1 MKSKKSE
8 TLAFGSSLL
17 FAALT
22 GVTAQAAGNV
32 KAGYEKAQMC
42 EACHGLDGRS
52 TMPEAPNL
60 AGQVDDYLV
69 TQLKAFKSGARK
81 NEQMAV
87 IAQMLSPQE
96 IEDLAA
102 YYSAIEIT
110 IGKLP
115 HGNPASGN

>member
-1 MKSKKSE
+1 MKSKKSG
-8 TLAFGSSLL
+8 TLAFGLSLL

-42 EACHGLDGRS
+42 QACHGLDGRS

-60 AGQVDDYLV
+60 AGQVDGYLV
-69 TQLKAFKSGARK
+69 TQLRAFKSGARK

-115 HGNPASGN
+115 HGNPPGGN